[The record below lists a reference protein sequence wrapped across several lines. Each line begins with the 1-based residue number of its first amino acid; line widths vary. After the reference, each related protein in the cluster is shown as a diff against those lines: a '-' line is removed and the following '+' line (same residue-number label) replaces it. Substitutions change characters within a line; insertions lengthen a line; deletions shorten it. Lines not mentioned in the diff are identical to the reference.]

1 MACSGCQKLP
11 CPRLLALPYRETYG
25 VHRIMK
31 IHGQGNFWW
40 MVWGGKRRKKKHDQT
55 ILVERADRLQRSC
68 TSEKAFLLI
77 FPCHMPRKQHVLYV
91 CAFSSPGKHCSAH
104 WGASKLGHG
113 VRQKPPFGWPLR
125 WRFPLPYHSLPFPTM
140 PLSTPFAHFGHLYCN
155 PQAPN
160 SPSGLSN
167 VYVFS
172 LALQLSLGDH
182 PLSRGSKSGR
192 VSHLKWWWV
201 GFFLF
206 LDLLRTYPPP
216 CFPFPPPPGPQPL
229 LLDAPPRI
237 QTRLQAQARHGRSW
251 TCPWRGAATPSAPHK
266 LWSTPLHGP
275 APSAPPHRPKQRTH
289 SHQ

>member
-1 MACSGCQKLP
+1 
-11 CPRLLALPYRETYG
+11 
-25 VHRIMK
+25 MK
-31 IHGQGNFWW
+31 SHGQGNFWW

-77 FPCHMPRKQHVLYV
+77 FPCHIPRRQHVLYV
-91 CAFSSPGKHCSAH
+91 CAFSSAGKHCSAH

-125 WRFPLPYHSLPFPTM
+125 WRFPLPYHSPPFPTM
-140 PLSTPFAHFGHLYCN
+140 PFSPLFAHFGHLYCN

-192 VSHLKWWWV
+192 VSHLKLC
-201 GFFLF
+201 GESQGR
-206 LDLLRTYPPP
+206 D
-216 CFPFPPPPGPQPL
+216 
-229 LLDAPPRI
+229 I
-237 QTRLQAQARHGRSW
+237 HGRGERPDASLNPGLLHD
-251 TCPWRGAATPSAPHK
+251 THRGDWAKMGRKPQGTK
-266 LWSTPLHGP
+266 T
-275 APSAPPHRPKQRTH
+275 
-289 SHQ
+289 

>member
-11 CPRLLALPYRETYG
+11 CPPVLAAPYRASCEVY
-25 VHRIMK
+25 RMMK
-31 IHGQGNFWW
+31 TGGQGNFWW
-40 MVWGGKRRKKKHDQT
+40 MVWGGRRREKKHEQT

-77 FPCHMPRKQHVLYV
+77 FPCHIPRRQHVLYV
-91 CAFSSPGKHCSAH
+91 CAFSSAGKHCSAH

-125 WRFPLPYHSLPFPTM
+125 WRFPLPYHSPPFPTM
-140 PLSTPFAHFGHLYCN
+140 PFSPLFAHFGHLYCN

-167 VYVFS
+167 IYVFS

-192 VSHLKWWWV
+192 VSHLKKK
-201 GFFLF
+201 
-206 LDLLRTYPPP
+206 PP
-216 CFPFPPPPGPQPL
+216 
-229 LLDAPPRI
+229 
-237 QTRLQAQARHGRSW
+237 
-251 TCPWRGAATPSAPHK
+251 K
-266 LWSTPLHGP
+266 
-275 APSAPPHRPKQRTH
+275 K
-289 SHQ
+289 